1 MTAKQRKLLFLGV
14 ALIVFGAIK
23 AGLIVWYLSHKPV
36 AQPAHKLVC
45 DIARGS
51 CALPGGGGLSFDSL
65 PEHGK
70 PFVIRLAGV
79 AADEAPTADFTMA
92 DMDMGFNRYTFVRD
106 GAGWQARVTL
116 PMCVSGSRAWLVEL
130 KLGKAAYALPFSVA
144 R

>member
-1 MTAKQRKLLFLGV
+1 MTAKQRKLLILGV

-23 AGLIVWYLSHKPV
+23 AGLIVWYLSHKPT
-36 AQPAHKLVC
+36 AQPTQKLSC
-45 DIARGS
+45 DISRGS
-51 CALPGGGGLSFDSL
+51 CALPGGGGLSFASQ

-79 AADEAPTADFTMA
+79 AAEAAPTADFTMP

-106 GAGWQARVTL
+106 GADWKATVTL
-116 PMCVSGSRAWLVEL
+116 PMCVSGSRTWRLEL
-130 KLGKAAYALPFSVA
+130 RLGKTAYALPFSVG